1 LGKVLGRQDILG
13 ASDVRT
19 VTVPVPEWGGDVLV
33 RALNGRERDQFD
45 ESMVTE
51 TAGKRGR
58 KERRVRMQNARAR
71 LVAMCVVDEDGKRVF
86 STDDVAALGEKS
98 AAALQRVFDVASSLA
113 GLSND
118 DLEELLGNSGA
129 GQAGASPT
137 A

>member
-1 LGKVLGRQDILG
+1 MGKVLGRQDILG